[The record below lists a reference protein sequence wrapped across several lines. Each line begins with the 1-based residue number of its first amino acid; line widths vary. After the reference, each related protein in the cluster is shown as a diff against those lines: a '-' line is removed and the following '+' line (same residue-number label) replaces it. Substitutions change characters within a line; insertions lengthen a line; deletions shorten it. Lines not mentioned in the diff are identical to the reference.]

1 MSELEYVATDFK
13 NFIDI
18 LSDSES
24 ILIVLVMV
32 VILIFVRI
40 FKKIVM

>member
-1 MSELEYVATDFK
+1 MSELEYVVTDFK

>member
-1 MSELEYVATDFK
+1 MSELEYVVTDFK

-32 VILIFVRI
+32 VILIF
-40 FKKIVM
+40 FQS